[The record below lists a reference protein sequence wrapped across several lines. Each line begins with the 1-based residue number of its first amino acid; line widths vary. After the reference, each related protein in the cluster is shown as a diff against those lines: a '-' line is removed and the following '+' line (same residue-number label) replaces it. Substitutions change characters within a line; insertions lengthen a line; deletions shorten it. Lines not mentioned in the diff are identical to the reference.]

1 MFCAEDPGLWRR
13 SQVGANVGCSATE
26 DGAHEGGGVA
36 RRDST
41 SCAGQTKGFVV
52 GLGGKFVQLD
62 TYRIVKNLKRR
73 GLQD

>member
-1 MFCAEDPGLWRR
+1 MLCAEDPGLWRR
-13 SQVGANVGCSATE
+13 SQVGPNDGCSATE
-26 DGAHEGGGVA
+26 DGSREGGGVT
-36 RRDST
+36 RRDSA
-41 SCAGQTKGFVV
+41 SGAGQTKGFVV